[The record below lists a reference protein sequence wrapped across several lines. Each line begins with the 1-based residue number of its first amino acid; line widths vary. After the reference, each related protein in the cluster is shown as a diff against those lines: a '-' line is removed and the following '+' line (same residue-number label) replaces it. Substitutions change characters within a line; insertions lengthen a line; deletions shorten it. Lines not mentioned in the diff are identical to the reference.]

1 MPIRLLP
8 SHLVNQIAAGEVIER
23 PASLAKELVENALD
37 AGARRI
43 EVTVEEGGIGLVA
56 VRDDGSG
63 IPPDELPTA
72 LERHATS
79 KIASLE
85 DLEHVVSL
93 GFRGEALPSIASVA
107 RLRIASRHGEA
118 THALEMT
125 VDGGHLS
132 PPRPAPHP
140 PGTSVEVRDLF
151 YNVPARRK
159 FLRSP
164 ATEFQHLE
172 RMLTRIALARPHVGF
187 LLTHNG
193 RRTFAVEPA
202 TDRAGEER
210 RLAVLLGREF
220 VESAV
225 FVEHSAVGLTLR
237 GWVGLPTYNR
247 AQPDEQYLVV
257 NGRSVRDRFL
267 GNAVR
272 QGYRDVLFHGRHP
285 AYVLSLALDPA
296 RVDANAHPQ
305 KLEVRFRDA
314 RTVHDFVRRTVEV
327 ALADTRPSDAVPG
340 PIAAAA
346 LAGSPGGAASFGVA
360 PLSAAPRYQAPMAFA
375 ASDAIG
381 GRLDWSHLGS
391 STVPAIRD
399 HDPADAG
406 VASSSPAPTLVPPL
420 GYAVGQLHGIYIV
433 AETVDGLAL
442 VDMHAA
448 HERVIYEQM
457 KRELSDGGP
466 ARQTLLVPQIIEVSE
481 AEAEQ
486 AAEQADAL
494 AGLGVVV
501 DRIGPHRI
509 AVREVPVAFGSRDI
523 GGLIRDA
530 IRELSELGS
539 TLAIETFRERALA
552 TMACHAAV
560 RAHRRLTLMEMNALL
575 REMEQTDRADQCN
588 HGRPT
593 WVRLTLEEL
602 DRLFLR
608 GR

>member
-43 EVTVEEGGIGLVA
+43 EVNAEEGGIALVSI
-56 VRDDGSG
+56 RDDGAG
-63 IPPDELPTA
+63 IPSDELPLA

-107 RLRIASRHGEA
+107 RLRIASRHGESSHGMEIVA
-118 THALEMT
+118 
-125 VDGGHLS
+125 DGGHLS
-132 PPRPAPHP
+132 APKPAPHP

-172 RMLTRIALARPHVGF
+172 RTLVRIALARPNVAF

-193 RRTFAVEPA
+193 RRTFAVEAA

-210 RLAVLLGREF
+210 RLAALLGREF
-220 VESAV
+220 VDSAV
-225 FVEHSAVGLTLR
+225 HVEHMALGLSLR

-247 AQPDEQYLVV
+247 AQPDEQYIVV

-267 GNAVR
+267 ANAVR

-285 AYVLSLALDPA
+285 AYVLSLDLDPA

-314 RTVHDFVRRTVEV
+314 RTVHDFVRRTVEA
-327 ALADTRPSDAVPG
+327 ALADTRPSATVPG
-340 PIAAAA
+340 PIASSA
-346 LAGSPGGAASFGVA
+346 LAGPSTLAAAQTQHS
-360 PLSAAPRYQAPMAFA
+360 PRYQSPMSFNAPE
-375 ASDAIG
+375 AIG
-381 GRLDWSHLGS
+381 GRVDWTRLLPPS
-391 STVPAIRD
+391 V
-399 HDPADAG
+399 ADAG
-406 VASSSPAPTLVPPL
+406 APSAQSVADAPGVPGTVPPL

-433 AETVDGLAL
+433 AETAEGLAL

-457 KRELSDGGP
+457 KSDLTDGGP
-466 ARQTLLVPQIIEVSE
+466 ARQALLVPQVIDLSE
-481 AEAEQ
+481 SEAEQ
-486 AAEQADAL
+486 AQEQAAAL
-494 AGLGVVV
+494 GELGVVI
-501 DRIGPHRI
+501 DRIGPHRVAI
-509 AVREVPVAFGSRDI
+509 REVPVAFGNRDL
-523 GGLIRDA
+523 GGLVRDA
-530 IRELSELGS
+530 IRELSELG
-539 TLAIETFRERALA
+539 TTVAIETFRERALA

-560 RAHRRLTLMEMNALL
+560 RAHRRLTLPEMNVLL
-575 REMEQTDRADQCN
+575 REMEHTDRADQCN

>member
-1 MPIRLLP
+1 VTIRLLP

-23 PASLAKELVENALD
+23 PASLVKELVENALD

-43 EVTVEEGGIGLVA
+43 EVMVEEGGIALVGI
-56 VRDDGSG
+56 RDDGSG
-63 IPPDELPTA
+63 IPADELPLA

-107 RLRIASRHGEA
+107 RLRIASRHGDA
-118 THALEMT
+118 THAMEIT
-125 VDGGHLS
+125 ADGGHLGS
-132 PPRPAPHP
+132 PRPAPHP
-140 PGTSVEVRDLF
+140 PGTTVEVRDLF

-172 RMLTRIALARPHVGF
+172 RTLIRIALARPNVAF

-193 RRTFAVEPA
+193 RRTFSVEAAV
-202 TDRAGEER
+202 DRAGEER
-210 RLAVLLGREF
+210 RLAALLGAEF
-220 VESAV
+220 VSSAV
-225 FVEHSAVGLTLR
+225 HVEHQALGLSLR

-247 AQPDEQYLVV
+247 AQADEQYVVV

-267 GNAVR
+267 ANAVR

-285 AYVLSLALDPA
+285 AYVLALDLDPS

-305 KLEVRFRDA
+305 KLEVRFRDS
-314 RTVHDFVRRTVEV
+314 RTVHDFVRRTVE
-327 ALADTRPSDAVPG
+327 ATLADTRPSASVPG
-340 PIAAAA
+340 PIASNA
-346 LAGSPGGAASFGVA
+346 LAGNPVAMPSPAVA
-360 PLSAAPRYQAPMAFA
+360 TGPRYQSHMAFA
-375 ASDAIG
+375 QAETVG
-381 GRLDWSHLGS
+381 GRLDWTRLIP
-391 STVPAIRD
+391 STDIATSPV
-399 HDPADAG
+399 AG
-406 VASSSPAPTLVPPL
+406 NQVEESAAAQTVPPL

-433 AETVDGLAL
+433 AETAEGLAL

-457 KRELSDGGP
+457 KQELNGGGL
-466 ARQTLLVPQIIEVSE
+466 ARQVLLVPQVVELSE
-481 AEAEQ
+481 TEAEQ
-486 AAEQADAL
+486 AEEQATAL
-494 AGLGVVV
+494 AQLGVII

-509 AVREVPVAFGSRDI
+509 AVREVPVVFGAKDI
-523 GGLIRDA
+523 GGLVRDA
-530 IRELSELGS
+530 IAELSELGA
-539 TLAIETFRERALA
+539 TLAVEVFQERAMA

-560 RAHRRLTLMEMNALL
+560 RAHRRLTMTEMNALL
-575 REMEQTDRADQCN
+575 REMERTDRADQCN

>member
-1 MPIRLLP
+1 VPIQLLP

-43 EVTVEEGGIGLVA
+43 EVHVEDGGIGLVA

-63 IPPDELPTA
+63 IPPEELPVA

-107 RLRIASRHGEA
+107 RLRIASRHGDA
-118 THALEMT
+118 THATEIT
-125 VDGGHLS
+125 ADGGHLTA
-132 PPRPAPHP
+132 PRPAPHP

-172 RMLTRIALARPHVGF
+172 RMLVRIALARAGVGF

-193 RRTFAVEPA
+193 RRVFAVEPA
-202 TDRAGEER
+202 ADRAGEER
-210 RLAVLLGREF
+210 RLVALLGREF
-220 VESAV
+220 VDSAV
-225 FVEHSAVGLTLR
+225 YVEHTAVGLSLR
-237 GWVGLPTYNR
+237 GWVGLPTYSR
-247 AQPDEQYLVV
+247 AQADEQYLVV

-267 GNAVR
+267 GAAVR
-272 QGYRDVLFHGRHP
+272 LGYRDVLFHGRHP
-285 AYVLSLALDPA
+285 AYVLSLSLDPA

-305 KLEVRFRDA
+305 KMEVRFRDG
-314 RTVHDFVRRTVEV
+314 RLVHDFVRRTVEA
-327 ALADTRPSDAVPG
+327 ALADTRPSAAVPG
-340 PIAAAA
+340 PIAASA
-346 LAGSPGGAASFGVA
+346 LAGPGGATD
-360 PLSAAPRYQAPMAFA
+360 RA
-375 ASDAIG
+375 ASHARTMAMASQGAMSLGTAASVGGGFDWTKLAAAEVGPTVDLLRDA
-381 GRLDWSHLGS
+381 
-391 STVPAIRD
+391 PAMPAT
-399 HDPADAG
+399 PAD
-406 VASSSPAPTLVPPL
+406 VPPL
-420 GYAVGQLHGIYIV
+420 GYAVGQLHGIYILTET
-433 AETVDGLAL
+433 AEGLAL

-457 KRELSDGGP
+457 KRELADGGP
-466 ARQTLLVPQIIEVSE
+466 ARQTLLVPLVLDVSE

-486 AAEQADAL
+486 AAEQAEAL
-494 AGLGVVV
+494 AELGVIV
-501 DRIGPHRI
+501 DRVGPYRI
-509 AVREVPVAFGSRDI
+509 AVREIPVAFGSRDI
-523 GGLIRDA
+523 GGLLRDA
-530 IRELSELGS
+530 IRELSDLGS
-539 TLAIETFRERALA
+539 TLAIDTFRERALA
-552 TMACHAAV
+552 TLACHSAV

-593 WVRLTLEEL
+593 WVRLSLEEL